1 MKNTFRDYSLLKETK
16 KSIPLF
22 YPHIPK
28 NAKKAVSKVLSTRWL
43 GQGPLVDK
51 FENVFSNKFCSKLP
65 TVAVGSGTDALH
77 LSYILSGIKKN
88 DEIICPVFTC
98 TATNIPL
105 LYIDA
110 KIKFADID
118 PITFNISIEHV
129 EKLITKKTKA
139 IIPLHYAGIPCEQK
153 EVYELAKKHN
163 LRIMEDCCH
172 AIGTKIKGKK
182 IGSYGDI
189 AVFSFDP
196 VKTIT
201 SIDGGCIIVNDKK
214 EKKIAENLRLLGMN
228 KDTIERYKNKRAW
241 IYDVVSEGYR
251 YHMTNILA
259 SIGISQLNRL
269 DEFITSRQ
277 KICKLYNESFR
288 EIPDLVTPKSDF
300 NDISPFI
307 YTPRIL
313 NQRREKFI
321 DHMNKLKIDI
331 GIHWNP
337 IHRFSYF
344 SKSKK
349 DELSI
354 TNKIADEICTI
365 PLHSNMRSEHVN
377 RVINGVK
384 SFFKS

>member
-1 MKNTFRDYSLLKETK
+1 LSKYFNLKK
-16 KSIPLF
+16 RF
-22 YPHIPK
+22 
-28 NAKKAVSKVLSTRWL
+28 VLATNSAT
-43 GQGPLVDK
+43 
-51 FENVFSNKFCSKLP
+51 S
-65 TVAVGSGTDALH
+65 ALH
-77 LSYILSGIKKN
+77 LGLKVMGIKPG
-88 DEIICPVFTC
+88 DEVITPSFNCIADAQAIGWVGAKVVLCD
-98 TATNIPL
+98 IKEKDL
-105 LYIDA
+105 GIDCEKA
-110 KIKFADID
+110 K
-118 PITFNISIEHV
+118 
-129 EKLITKKTKA
+129 KLITKKTKA

-277 KICKLYNESFR
+277 KICKFYNESFR

-349 DELSI
+349 DELST

>member
-1 MKNTFRDYSLLKETK
+1 
-16 KSIPLF
+16 
-22 YPHIPK
+22 
-28 NAKKAVSKVLSTRWL
+28 
-43 GQGPLVDK
+43 
-51 FENVFSNKFCSKLP
+51 
-65 TVAVGSGTDALH
+65 
-77 LSYILSGIKKN
+77 
-88 DEIICPVFTC
+88 
-98 TATNIPL
+98 
-105 LYIDA
+105 
-110 KIKFADID
+110 
-118 PITFNISIEHV
+118 
-129 EKLITKKTKA
+129 
-139 IIPLHYAGIPCEQK
+139 
-153 EVYELAKKHN
+153 
-163 LRIMEDCCH
+163 MEDCCH

-277 KICKLYNESFR
+277 KICKLYNESFK